1 MKEFTNLYALLIP
14 KAPSMKDVKFLVE
27 QIEFM
32 LDGEVEAH
40 EILADYINEPYEEIV
55 KEKYGHLVEI
65 IILNI
70 CIITHMHMKMFV
82 YYSAMAP
89 CPYVYEVVAKMA
101 LDDQNLNRD
110 SVTSKWFDFY
120 STEMRPL
127 IEVFDNLLDELT
139 KNCTEQ
145 EKKILK
151 KVSYKVLY
159 MNVISLIWL
168 ILMNSGTSEATKCI
182 NPKLL

>member
-1 MKEFTNLYALLIP
+1 
-14 KAPSMKDVKFLVE
+14 
-27 QIEFM
+27 
-32 LDGEVEAH
+32 
-40 EILADYINEPYEEIV
+40 
-55 KEKYGHLVEI
+55 
-65 IILNI
+65 
-70 CIITHMHMKMFV
+70 
-82 YYSAMAP
+82 MAP

-139 KNCTEQ
+139 NCTEQ

>member
-70 CIITHMHMKMFV
+70 CIITHMHMKIFA
-82 YYSAMAP
+82 YTIAAMAP

-139 KNCTEQ
+139 ANCTEQ
-145 EKKILK
+145 EKKDIKESFLQ
-151 KVSYKVLY
+151 STIHERNFFNMAY
-159 MNVISLIWL
+159 
-168 ILMNSGTSEATKCI
+168 I
-182 NPKLL
+182 NEQWNFGGDKNA

>member
-1 MKEFTNLYALLIP
+1 M
-14 KAPSMKDVKFLVE
+14 
-27 QIEFM
+27 
-32 LDGEVEAH
+32 H
-40 EILADYINEPYEEIV
+40 ENAAYTIA
-55 KEKYGHLVEI
+55 
-65 IILNI
+65 
-70 CIITHMHMKMFV
+70 
-82 YYSAMAP
+82 AMAP

-101 LDDQNLNRD
+101 LDDRNLNRD
-110 SVTSKWFDFY
+110 SVTAKWFDFY

-139 KNCTEQ
+139 ANCTEQ
-145 EKKILK
+145 EKKIL